1 MHQTWGVFPPNTF
14 TNVYQKITSNKKVI
28 VAQYLGMTVWCVTS
42 RVLVSLCPQ
51 LAVCLRGA
59 HIYRGPAGAGTAPGL
74 TAHPVLV
81 DYRWVPLALATLQ
94 RYSLFK

>member
-1 MHQTWGVFPPNTF
+1 MF
-14 TNVYQKITSNKKVI
+14 YQKIASNKKVI
-28 VAQYLGMTVWCVTS
+28 VAQYLGMSVWCVTS

-59 HIYRGPAGAGTAPGL
+59 LIYRGPAGAGTAPGA

-81 DYRWVPLALATLQ
+81 DYRWVPLALAMLQ
-94 RYSLFK
+94 RYSLLK